1 MENKCVTHLKP
12 RINCLL
18 CFFVCVLGLWRGCDK
33 EKIIMMSKW
42 NALRWIPDC
51 CLVIFFLTSLPMCA
65 CHDCW
70 TYADTQND
78 KVYRSKRS
86 KIPMIVKKA
95 ALLAFDLNVQH
106 LQLRGWATGLLHQ
119 PSAIGRVHQSLFLC
133 PVFVVLFGKFSTF
146 NSSAKLNRTTRWLLT
161 IFDVC
166 WTKVQ
171 ICTKTLMESHSR
183 RPGAHGQ

>member
-1 MENKCVTHLKP
+1 MENKCVTYLKS

-51 CLVIFFLTSLPMCA
+51 CLVIFFLTYLPMCA

-106 LQLRGWATGLLHQ
+106 LQLRGWVTGLLHQ
-119 PSAIGRVHQSLFLC
+119 PSAIGRVHQSLFIC
-133 PVFVVLFGKFSTF
+133 SVFVVLFGKFSTF
-146 NSSAKLNRTTRWLLT
+146 NSSAKPNRTTRWLLT
-161 IFDVC
+161 I
-166 WTKVQ
+166 
-171 ICTKTLMESHSR
+171 LMCVELKFKFVPRH
-183 RPGAHGQ
+183 

>member
-12 RINCLL
+12 CINCLL

-33 EKIIMMSKW
+33 EKKIMMSKW

-86 KIPMIVKKA
+86 KIPMIVRKSSS
-95 ALLAFDLNVQH
+95 
-106 LQLRGWATGLLHQ
+106 TGLWPKCPAPTTKRLGDWIT
-119 PSAIGRVHQSLFLC
+119 PSTICNWPSQSVVVTLFSLWC
-133 PVFVVLFGKFSTF
+133 FI
-146 NSSAKLNRTTRWLLT
+146 W
-161 IFDVC
+161 
-166 WTKVQ
+166 Q
-171 ICTKTLMESHSR
+171 I
-183 RPGAHGQ
+183 QYF